1 MSADHAGAGRAD
13 GTTFVR
19 FRGVS
24 KSYDGRSMIV
34 RDLDLDVQEG
44 EFLTLLGPSGSGKTT
59 TLMMLA
65 GFEAQS
71 RGSIELAGAS
81 LDHTP
86 PYRRGMGM
94 VFQQYALFPHM
105 TVAENVAYPLKVRRM
120 PAVEAAA
127 KVSAALEM
135 VRMEAFASR
144 YPGQLSGGQQQR
156 IALARALVFNPRLV
170 LMDEPLGAL
179 DKQLRERMQYEIRR
193 IHGLVGCTTVYV
205 THDQAEAMSISD
217 RIAVFAGGVVEQIGS
232 PSEIYNDPATL
243 FVASFIGEN
252 NILAGTVCEQERG
265 AMRLHL
271 AGGAVVV
278 EGPSLPAASKDA
290 KVTLTVRPEA
300 LKVVAAGQAARS
312 DATPSPVNS
321 LRGIVSDMVFLGDH
335 TRVWV
340 SCGEAGSLLAK
351 AESACRLGKGAEV
364 DVRWDVADGR
374 TFLQ

>member
-1 MSADHAGAGRAD
+1 MNANQAVAGCAD

-19 FRGVS
+19 FKGVS

-34 RDLDLDVQEG
+34 QNLDLDVREG

-71 RGSIELAGAS
+71 RGTIELAGTS

-86 PYRRGMGM
+86 PYKRGMGM

-105 TVAENVAYPLKVRRM
+105 TVAENVAYPLKVRRTP
-120 PAVEAAA
+120 PAEAAA
-127 KVSAALEM
+127 KVRAALEM
-135 VRMEAFASR
+135 VRMEAFSSR
-144 YPGQLSGGQQQR
+144 FPGQLSGGQQQR
-156 IALARALVFNPRLV
+156 IALARALVFNPKLV

-217 RIAVFAGGVVEQIGS
+217 RIAVFAGGIVEQIGP
-232 PSEIYNDPATL
+232 PSEIYNNPATL

-252 NILAGTVCEQERG
+252 NILTGTVLEHKGET
-265 AMRLHL
+265 MRLRL
-271 AGGAVVV
+271 ASGGLIEA
-278 EGPSLPAASKDA
+278 PLLPTANKGTT
-290 KVTLTVRPEA
+290 VTLTVRPEA
-300 LKVVAAGQAARS
+300 VKISQAGQPTFPGTS
-312 DATPSPVNS
+312 PSPSNF
-321 LRGIVSDMVFLGDH
+321 LRGRISDLVFLGDH

-340 SCGEAGSLLAK
+340 SCGEDGSVLAK
-351 AESACRLGKGAEV
+351 AESACQLVKGAEV
-364 DVRWDVADGR
+364 DVHWDISESR
-374 TFLQ
+374 SFLG